1 LAASTLINFICRNVK
16 IFKKYFFERTKKI
29 EGKYRIFWTI
39 QEFFSDMESSK
50 LIRFSIGMC

>member
-1 LAASTLINFICRNVK
+1 MLKFSKNTSLK
-16 IFKKYFFERTKKI
+16 EPKKI